1 MLKSINEEISKKNKK
16 QYDSLKSQKEKLEE
30 KKKEKAKE
38 NLEQKKIKVNAI
50 KKLEDKEKNEKESTI
65 DKNAAKNSEETMKT
79 LLSSQEKINYLREK
93 DLIEQYKSFCEELIK
108 QEKEYMEK
116 IEEAKKMTK
125 NRSGSTGKIRILAP
139 KNKNKEMNNR
149 TKSSYKVNNNDIS
162 ETHMNK
168 YKKKLKE
175 TKQNNEKGNNNI
187 KKINANEI

>member
-1 MLKSINEEISKKNKK
+1 
-16 QYDSLKSQKEKLEE
+16 
-30 KKKEKAKE
+30 
-38 NLEQKKIKVNAI
+38 
-50 KKLEDKEKNEKESTI
+50 
-65 DKNAAKNSEETMKT
+65 MKT

-93 DLIEQYKSFCEELIK
+93 DLIEQYKNFCEELIK

-116 IEEAKKMTK
+116 IEEAKKLTK